1 MPCNSL
7 AISFIF
13 TWLIITSIIV
23 IVIIFIT
30 FIILNVPTHLIF
42 KQSCNK
48 FFFNAFFFL
57 FNIHMNV
64 SFDNM
69 VQEKKALGLFGH
81 GGIRN
86 ITVCFSTFHT

>member
-1 MPCNSL
+1 
-7 AISFIF
+7 
-13 TWLIITSIIV
+13 
-23 IVIIFIT
+23 
-30 FIILNVPTHLIF
+30 
-42 KQSCNK
+42 
-48 FFFNAFFFL
+48 
-57 FNIHMNV
+57 MNV